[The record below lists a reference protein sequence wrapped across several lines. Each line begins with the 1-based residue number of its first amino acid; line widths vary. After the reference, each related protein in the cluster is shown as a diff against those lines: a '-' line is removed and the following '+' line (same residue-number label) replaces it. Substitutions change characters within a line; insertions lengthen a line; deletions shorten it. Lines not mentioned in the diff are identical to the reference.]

1 MHLPEDSYG
10 LGFRVYSAALEGSI
24 SNYDRKLSAVGSML
38 GTMRNWVTVKHH
50 QQQGPDRD

>member
-24 SNYDRKLSAVGSML
+24 SVFSTDKEFFLSDK
-38 GTMRNWVTVKHH
+38 MRIAQRQPLSPVES
-50 QQQGPDRD
+50 

>member
-50 QQQGPDRD
+50 QQQGPW